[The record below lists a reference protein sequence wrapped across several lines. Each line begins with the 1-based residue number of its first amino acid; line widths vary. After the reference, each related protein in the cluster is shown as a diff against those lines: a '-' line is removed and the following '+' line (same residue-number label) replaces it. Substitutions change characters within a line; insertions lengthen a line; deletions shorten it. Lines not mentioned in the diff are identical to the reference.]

1 MKNAIIAVTVC
12 LTIVFSTVIVAAIQT
27 RSNVQEELTTAVDSA
42 INTTERVL
50 YDGREE
56 FSSNQ
61 EYLNEFNYNLK
72 ELLEKKNSSIVYEVD
87 VYGIDYEKGLIDVEV
102 RAKYK
107 NIIGSDRECSVRK
120 TMIIEKIVD

>member
-27 RSNVQEELTTAVDSA
+27 RSNIQEELTTAVDSA

-61 EYLNEFNYNLK
+61 EYLQEFNDNLK
-72 ELLEKKNSSIVYEVD
+72 ELLEKENPSIQYEVD

-107 NIIGSDRECSVRK
+107 NVIGSDRECSVRK

>member
-12 LTIVFSTVIVAAIQT
+12 LTIVFSTVIVATIQT
-27 RSNVQEELTTAVDSA
+27 RSNIQEELTTAVDSA
-42 INTTERVL
+42 ISTTERVL

-61 EYLNEFNYNLK
+61 EYLNEFNDNLK
-72 ELLEKKNSSIVYEVD
+72 ELLEKENSSIQYEVD

-107 NIIGSDRECSVRK
+107 NVIGSDRECSVRK